1 MQKYLFI
8 LILTSCFVFS
18 LGFAPDVS
26 AQAKDAVVAS
36 VNGKKITVDEF
47 NKKFNAVKSQTI
59 NPPTKQQFL
68 EDLVR
73 YEVGL
78 QEAQKKKL
86 NQDPTVQDRMQQEL
100 YKSLLEKE
108 LADKVQKI
116 SVTEKELQDFYKK
129 NPEIRSSHILIELKQ
144 GATPEQRAEAKKRAE
159 EILSEVKSSKRPFE
173 ELVKL
178 YSDDTLSKTYG
189 GDIGFQ
195 TRLTLVPNYYD
206 TILGMKVNDVKGLI
220 ETLYGFHIVKVTGRR
235 NFENADRKQI
245 RMSLFNEKRKDV
257 FNEYFDKLKKS
268 YQIETNQKLLQ

>member
-8 LILTSCFVFS
+8 LILSTCFVFS
-18 LGFAPDVS
+18 LGFVPTVK
-26 AQAKDAVVAS
+26 AQTKDAVVAS

-86 NQDPTVQDRMQQEL
+86 NQDPIVQDRMQQEL

-108 LADKVQKI
+108 LADRVQKI

-206 TILGMKVNDVKGLI
+206 TILGMKVGDVKGLI

>member
-8 LILTSCFVFS
+8 FVFLNCFVFGPGS
-18 LGFAPDVS
+18 TQNAN
-26 AQAKDAVVAS
+26 AQGKEEVVAS
-36 VNGKKITVDEF
+36 VNGKKITLDDF
-47 NKKFNAVKSQTI
+47 NKKFNAIKSQTI

-86 NQDPTVQDRMQQEL
+86 NQDPIVQDRMQQEL

-108 LADKVQKI
+108 LADRVQKI

-144 GATPEQRAEAKKRAE
+144 VATTAQRAEAKKRAE
-159 EILSEVKSSKRPFE
+159 EIFSEVKSSKRPFE

-206 TILGMKVNDVKGLI
+206 TILAMKVGDVIGVGIQKKLGL
-220 ETLYGFHIVKVTGRR
+220 
-235 NFENADRKQI
+235 
-245 RMSLFNEKRKDV
+245 
-257 FNEYFDKLKKS
+257 
-268 YQIETNQKLLQ
+268 